1 MADLYLDEV
10 WDKNPFKMYQV
21 MEEMNLFFRML
32 ADRKPVRMLEIGILY
47 GGTTFLFA
55 NALQD
60 DGMLISIDKDLPAIY
75 HQFLPYVAAVK
86 RIDIH
91 LLRTDSHSA
100 RTPELVKT
108 LLQDRPLDALFI
120 DGDHSYDGVKQDFK
134 MYSPLVRSGG
144 IIGLHDIVDHPTETN
159 CQVNLF
165 WKNLLNNPDY
175 EHTEIINDRRQGK
188 CGIGVLF
195 KK

>member
-1 MADLYLDEV
+1 MPDLYLDEV
-10 WDKNPFKMYQV
+10 WDKNPFKMFQV

-32 ADRKPVRMLEIGILY
+32 ADREPVRMLEIGILY

-55 NALQD
+55 NALQRN
-60 DGMLISIDKDLPAIY
+60 GMLISIDKELPDIY
-75 HQFLPYVAAVK
+75 WQFLPQVARDKAVDV
-86 RIDIH
+86 R
-91 LLRTDSHSA
+91 LLKNDSHSPQ
-100 RTPELVKT
+100 TLELVSMT
-108 LLQDRPLDALFI
+108 LQGPLDALFI
-120 DGDHSYDGVKQDFK
+120 DGDHSYQGVKQDFK
-134 MYSPLVRSGG
+134 MYSPLVRNGG
-144 IIGLHDIVDHPTETN
+144 IIGLHDIVDHPSETN

-175 EHTEIINDRRQGK
+175 DHTEIINDRKQGK